1 MFIAPQQLITNTND
15 ANGSNKRKHEVVET
29 LADAADNIAIYWNE
43 VMAPAKK
50 TKLVETLEVLKTTN
64 SSVKTMDPRKKIMYR
79 EKSAYYVD
87 HYTNVLNL
95 LRQSPIAEENT
106 LHCIEELLAG
116 WQAAYNA
123 ATSL

>member
-1 MFIAPQQLITNTND
+1 MSFAPQQPMTNTNN
-15 ANGSNKRKHEVVET
+15 ANGSNKRNRERVM
-29 LADAADNIAIYWNE
+29 ADAANNIAIYWND
-43 VMAPAKK
+43 VMAPSKK
-50 TKLVETLEVLKTTN
+50 PKLVETLEVLKTTN

-116 WQAAYNA
+116 WQGAYNA
-123 ATSL
+123 ATTL